1 MIRDTKNKN
10 TDTPE
15 RTKKIMAQRKTR
27 EELGVKPGDTIV
39 ISGTVAYARL
49 LNKISG
55 AELEKDI
62 KERQSR
68 NQIPIN
74 DPYYSVTLEDVEIS
88 RGANTPLAIFT
99 GQSVYTRKSGKKA
112 ISLTSK
118 SAFPVTFFHET
129 GNGQA
134 VQITPDAEFAVG
146 QKISI
151 LIKAFMPKSFN
162 RMSSSPQSVLI
173 PEGEI
178 QYYTASGA
186 AADLN
191 GFGLTAAKE
200 LDAASTPE
208 LPKVE
213 ATPVETPI
221 AQTAPAD
228 PFASMPAAPA
238 DPFAQATTA
247 NENPFAND

>member
-1 MIRDTKNKN
+1 MV
-10 TDTPE
+10 
-15 RTKKIMAQRKTR
+15 QRKTR

-99 GQSVYTRKSGKKA
+99 GQSVYTRKTGKKA

-134 VQITPDAEFAVG
+134 VQITPEAEFAVG
-146 QKISI
+146 QKVSI

-178 QYYTASGA
+178 KYYTATGA
-186 AADLN
+186 SADLS

-200 LDAASTPE
+200 LETAATPD

-213 ATPVETPI
+213 DTPMPAATEAASP
-221 AQTAPAD
+221 APAD
-228 PFASMPAAPA
+228 PFASMPATPA
-238 DPFAQATTA
+238 DPFAQQAPAA

>member
-1 MIRDTKNKN
+1 MV
-10 TDTPE
+10 
-15 RTKKIMAQRKTR
+15 QRKTR

-74 DPYYSVTLEDVEIS
+74 EPYYSVTLEDVQII
-88 RGANTPLAIFT
+88 RGANTPLALFT

-129 GNGQA
+129 GNDQA

-151 LIKAFMPKSFN
+151 LIKAFMPKAYN

-186 AADLN
+186 AADLS
-191 GFGLTAAKE
+191 GFGLTASKE
-200 LDAASTPE
+200 LEEAASPA

-213 ATPVETPI
+213 TTPMPAAMTQTKAT
-221 AQTAPAD
+221 QTPAD
-228 PFASMPAAPA
+228 PFASMPATPA
-238 DPFAQATTA
+238 DPFAQQTPAA